1 MSEKALDL
9 FPIGLPDLKIVGS
22 APAKLSLKFL
32 EDKKVKFNLTSEL
45 DGSEVRYSP
54 LNWIK
59 ETDEKAEL
67 KVSGILGEQLVV
79 DDIFLSS
86 TNLTLNGSALQKQD
100 DKFDVNFS
108 KLALGEVFDL
118 NCLLSRTVRS
128 LSAVVNLIC
137 KNF

>member
-9 FPIGLPDLKIVGS
+9 FPIDLPDLKIVGS

-45 DGSEVRYSP
+45 DGSKVRYSP

-67 KVSGILGEQLVV
+67 KVSGIFGEQLVV

-86 TNLTLNGSALQKQD
+86 TNLTLNGSALKN
-100 DKFDVNFS
+100 KMTS
-108 KLALGEVFDL
+108 LMSILA
-118 NCLLSRTVRS
+118 N
-128 LSAVVNLIC
+128 
-137 KNF
+137 